1 MSAERILLALVG
13 LNLAVLALDLLY
25 NVASLVLGR

>member
-1 MSAERILLALVG
+1 MTAERILLALVG
-13 LNLAVLALDLLY
+13 LNLTALALDLLY